1 MKVYLCGV
9 VRNVHGLSCQLPSS
23 DSLPE
28 VRATGVQMKHAFL
41 GFNTVGNI
49 WDFNAEMFL
58 SLNVIKVLTMAM
70 TKNTW
75 MILMFLSS

>member
-28 VRATGVQMKHAFL
+28 VRATGDQMKHAFL

-58 SLNVIKVLTMAM
+58 SLNVIKVLMMAM